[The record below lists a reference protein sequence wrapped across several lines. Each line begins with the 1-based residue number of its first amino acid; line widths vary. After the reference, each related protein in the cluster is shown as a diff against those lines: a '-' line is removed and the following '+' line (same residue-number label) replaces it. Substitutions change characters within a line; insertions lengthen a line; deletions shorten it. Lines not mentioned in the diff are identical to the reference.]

1 MGERDQMVFAPLAL
15 AVINGLEHG
24 VEPTGGEG
32 RMPNRPAEI
41 WRAPFAHLGF
51 AARLPRLMQL
61 RMDPHQGHQLIGI
74 GEVSQVGALRN
85 SYE

>member
-1 MGERDQMVFAPLAL
+1 MVFAPLAL

-32 RMPNRPAEI
+32 RMPNRPAQI

-51 AARLPRLMQL
+51 ATRLPRLM
-61 RMDPHQGHQLIGI
+61 
-74 GEVSQVGALRN
+74 
-85 SYE
+85 